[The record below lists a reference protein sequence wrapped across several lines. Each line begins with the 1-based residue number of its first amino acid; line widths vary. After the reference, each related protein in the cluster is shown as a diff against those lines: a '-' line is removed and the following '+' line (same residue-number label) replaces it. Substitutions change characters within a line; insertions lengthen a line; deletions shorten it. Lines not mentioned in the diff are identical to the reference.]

1 MEGPELFLLF
11 KRFPS
16 ICTDTRKI
24 KEGDLFFALKGDRFD
39 GNKYAEQALEKGA
52 ARAIIDDPQYAK
64 EGDERF
70 VCVENVL
77 KALQELANTYRKSLS
92 IPVLGITGSNGKT
105 TTKELINSVLS
116 TEKKVFAT
124 RGNLNNHIGVP
135 LSLLSI
141 PAEAEI
147 AIIEMGTNQP
157 GDIQELVEIAMP
169 DLGLITNIGSA
180 HLERLGSVAG
190 IREEKGALFR
200 QVMKDGGRIFLNKG
214 DDHLNLLIGDYP
226 TITSYGS
233 PDADYRF
240 EIQRNEASG
249 MDILVHAKAWES
261 SQSFSLQLSGSYN
274 ALNALAA
281 IAVGEHFGL
290 SVENIS
296 RGLASYVSSNN
307 RSQILER
314 ENYQIYLDAYNAN
327 PSSMKASIENIFEI
341 SSGKVSLILGDMFEL
356 GEREIEMHAELGT
369 MINTHAPY
377 RCIGVGKLMK
387 AAIDQID
394 QNAHWFE
401 SVDEAQYEIQGLIEG
416 SDLVMIKGSR
426 GMALERL
433 LDKI

>member
-64 EGDERF
+64 EGDNRF
-70 VCVENVL
+70 VCVENAL
-77 KALQELANTYRKSLS
+77 KALQELANTYRKSLR

-124 RGNLNNHIGVP
+124 QGNLNNHIGVP

-180 HLERLGSVAG
+180 HLERLGSVEG

-200 QVMKDGGRIFLNKG
+200 KVMKQGGLIFLNKG
-214 DDHLNLLIGDYP
+214 DDHLNQLVGDYQN
-226 TITSYGS
+226 IRSYGS
-233 PDADYRF
+233 PNADYQF
-240 EIQRNEASG
+240 EIERNEASG
-249 MDILVHAKAWES
+249 MDMLVHAKAWEQ
-261 SQSFSLQLSGSYN
+261 SQSFQLQLSGSYN

-281 IAVGEHFGL
+281 IAVGEYFALSRESIAHGL
-290 SVENIS
+290 S
-296 RGLASYVSSNN
+296 SYVSSNN
-307 RSQILER
+307 RSQILQR

-327 PSSMKASIENIFEI
+327 PSSMKASIENMFEI
-341 SSGKVSLILGDMFEL
+341 SKGKLSLILGDMFEL
-356 GEREIEMHAELGT
+356 GEKEEAMHAELGS
-369 MINTHAPY
+369 MINTHVPY
-377 RCIGVGKLMK
+377 RCIGVGRLMK
-387 AAIDQID
+387 AAIEQID

-401 SVDEAQYEIQGLIEG
+401 TVEEAQQKVESLIEG

>member
-52 ARAIIDDPQYAK
+52 ARAIIDEPQYAK
-64 EGDERF
+64 DGDERY
-70 VCVENVL
+70 VLVENVL

-124 RGNLNNHIGVP
+124 KGNLNNHIGVP

-141 PAEAEI
+141 PSDAEI

-180 HLERLGSVAG
+180 HLERLGSVEG

-200 QVMKDGGRIFLNKG
+200 QLMKDDGRIFLNKG
-214 DDHLNLLIGDYP
+214 DDHLNILVGEYKNIW
-226 TITSYGS
+226 SYGS
-233 PDADYRF
+233 SDADYRM
-240 EIQRNEASG
+240 EIERNEASG
-249 MDILVHAKAWES
+249 MDIRVYAKDWEQ
-261 SQSFSLQLSGSYN
+261 SQYFRLQLSGSYN

-290 SVENIS
+290 SKEHIAQ
-296 RGLASYVSSNN
+296 GLASYVSSNN
-307 RSQILER
+307 RSQILQR

-356 GEREIEMHAELGT
+356 GEKEIEMHAELGS
-369 MINTHAPY
+369 MINKHAPY
-377 RCIGVGKLMK
+377 RCVGVGKLMK
-387 AAIDQID
+387 AAVDQID
-394 QNAHWFE
+394 KNAHWFE
-401 SVDEAQYEIQGLIEG
+401 SVDEAQDEIQDLIEG
-416 SDLVMIKGSR
+416 SELVMIKGSR

>member
-16 ICTDTRKI
+16 ISTDTRKI

-64 EGDERF
+64 EGDERY
-70 VCVENVL
+70 VLVENVL
-77 KALQELANTYRKSLS
+77 KALQVLANTYRKSLS

-105 TTKELINSVLS
+105 TTKELISSVLS

-124 RGNLNNHIGVP
+124 QGNLNNHIGVP
-135 LSLLSI
+135 LSLLRI
-141 PAEAEI
+141 PADAEI
-147 AIIEMGTNQP
+147 GIIEMGTNQP
-157 GDIQELVEIAMP
+157 GDIQELVEIAEP

-190 IREEKGALFR
+190 IRVEKGALFR
-200 QVMKDGGRIFLNKG
+200 LVMKQGGRIFLNKG
-214 DDHLNLLIGDYP
+214 DEHLNLIIGDY
-226 TITSYGS
+226 TNIVSYGS
-233 PDADYRF
+233 PEADYRF
-240 EIQRNEASG
+240 EIQSNEASG
-249 MDILVHAKAWES
+249 MEILVHAKNWVS
-261 SQSFSLQLSGSYN
+261 SYRFTLQLSGSYN

-281 IAVGEHFGL
+281 ITVAEHFGL
-290 SVENIS
+290 SRENIAK
-296 RGLASYVSSNN
+296 GLASYVSSNN
-307 RSQILER
+307 RSQMLER

-341 SSGKVSLILGDMFEL
+341 STGKVSLILGDMFEL
-356 GEREIEMHAELGT
+356 GEREVEMHAELGS

-377 RCIGVGKLMK
+377 RCIGLGKLMK
-387 AAIDQID
+387 AAVDQIE
-394 QNAHWFE
+394 QNAYWFE
-401 SVDEAQYEIQGLIEG
+401 SVDDAQKEIQGLIEG